1 MTYLLYQLYIQK
13 ISHPEKSGLDNYSN
27 KEKKSLEKLL
37 QGDFVPLASQNCV
50 DHPEIPAAGICC
62 LSDEAYCELCLAKE
76 NDLKFA
82 RKYLG
87 LVLDNTWEDILVVR
101 NEGVGSKKLQEFYQ
115 SKKYLWQEFGTPV
128 IAQKQFKINIENDK
142 IEAYTMI
149 KCRPED
155 KDQVKTSIK
164 TIQLEG

>member
-1 MTYLLYQLYIQK
+1 MTYFMYQLYIQK
-13 ISHPEKSGLDNYSN
+13 KNQPEESGLENYS
-27 KEKKSLEKLL
+27 EKDRKRLEKLL
-37 QGDFVPLASQNCV
+37 QGDFVPLASQNCI
-50 DHPEIPAAGICC
+50 DHPEVPAAGMCC
-62 LSDEAYCELCLAKE
+62 LSDEAYCDQCLAKE

-87 LVLDNTWEDILVVR
+87 LVLDNAWEDILVIR
-101 NEGVGSKKLQEFYQ
+101 NESVGTKKLQEFYQ
-115 SKKYLWQEFGTPV
+115 SKKQLWLEFGTPI

-155 KDQVKTSIK
+155 KDHVKTSIN
-164 TIQLEG
+164 INQIEG